1 MQQWADH
8 QIFGKIKALEL
19 AWSRM
24 NDATVAVLRAQLP
37 ECEFVGLP
45 GDLSR
50 YAQPLR
56 ANTAP
61 DASRVTQRQDA
72 PAPMDGTPAIAG
84 VTKLLTDHRSGG
96 CKMSIVQN
104 YRNAKL
110 LLNAA
115 RKSRAPLGKLG
126 NANIAAAGQGDRTP
140 PRAPSRL
147 RERCS
152 VAIRSLSFALKAVV
166 VPQPRLFTVVNNAA
180 YGYPLEEDPLG
191 LVMKA
196 RWNDRIAEL
205 YSALTEQQTADH
217 PLDLAPT
224 PRQRLALERLQALAD
239 TWTGQGRSLLALRPA
254 TLDHLARLRP
264 DDRLDMETTINALDF
279 ADEMSPELRAVALPF
294 VRAPALNTGQQVSL
308 SVAAMDA

>member
-1 MQQWADH
+1 
-8 QIFGKIKALEL
+8 
-19 AWSRM
+19 
-24 NDATVAVLRAQLP
+24 
-37 ECEFVGLP
+37 
-45 GDLSR
+45 
-50 YAQPLR
+50 
-56 ANTAP
+56 
-61 DASRVTQRQDA
+61 
-72 PAPMDGTPAIAG
+72 
-84 VTKLLTDHRSGG
+84 
-96 CKMSIVQN
+96 MSIVQN

-126 NANIAAAGQGDRTP
+126 NTNIAAAGQGDRTP

-152 VAIRSLSFALKAVV
+152 VEIRSLSFALKAVV
-166 VPQPRLFTVVNNAA
+166 VPQPRLFTVVNNVA

-264 DDRLDMETTINALDF
+264 DDRLDMETTINALEF

-294 VRAPALNTGQQVSL
+294 VQQPALNAGQQVSL